1 MNTTTSYLRAIGRER
16 ELLFL
21 VAQRDST
28 LAAYQAQEPCP
39 HGHRKNSVRGGKAR
53 PGAATRGKALPG
65 EARRGRDSP
74 QSRGP
79 VFLPAR
85 AGKAWRGLA
94 GLGVARHGMAR
105 QGKARQGNRIITDRR
120 PEK

>member
-39 HGHRKNSVRGGKAR
+39 HGLRTQHGDAIDMCDACAERTAGAREADRQAVAAIRAFCAETGLRARVFPADRSIDACYSVIDGAR
-53 PGAATRGKALPG
+53 
-65 EARRGRDSP
+65 S
-74 QSRGP
+74 
-79 VFLPAR
+79 
-85 AGKAWRGLA
+85 
-94 GLGVARHGMAR
+94 
-105 QGKARQGNRIITDRR
+105 
-120 PEK
+120 